1 MNSVDIVILI
11 IAGIFCIRG
20 LIKGIVVE
28 VFSLAGMILAYFV
41 ALREMSTLSDFV
53 LQYIKLPE
61 FLISTICFSLIFI
74 VVFFVLRLMANLISK
89 LIRGTL
95 IGWVDRL
102 GGGVL
107 GLAKGVL
114 LSSLLLLFMSM
125 IPLPEDIHAVQVN
138 SKLDKS
144 VRPVAPAVFNFLV
157 KAFPKSK
164 DFYAEMKE
172 GFKKQTDEMKEQ
184 MMQKQIHSLKDNLIE
199 NLNLDSLTEEDL
211 EKVKKELQKSAK

>member
-11 IAGIFCIRG
+11 ILGIFCIRG

-28 VFSLAGMILAYFV
+28 VFSLIGMVFAYIV
-41 ALREMSTLSDFV
+41 AMREMSTLSHFI

-61 FLISTICFSLIFI
+61 FIISTISFSLIFMVI
-74 VVFFVLRLMANLISK
+74 FFILRLIASLISK

-107 GLAKGVL
+107 GLIKGIL
-114 LSSLLLLFMSM
+114 IASLLLLFMNI
-125 IPLPEDIHAVQVN
+125 IPLPKDIHKVQVE
-138 SKLDKS
+138 SSLDKS
-144 VRPVAPAVFNFLV
+144 IRPVAPAVFDFLI

-164 DFYAEMKE
+164 DFYEEMKE
-172 GFKKQTDEMKEQ
+172 GFNKQTEKMKQE
-184 MMQKQIHSLKDNLIE
+184 MMQKQIDSLKNDFIKNLDM
-199 NLNLDSLTEEDL
+199 DSLTEEDL
-211 EKVKKELQKSAK
+211 EKVKKELQKRDQ